1 MNTTWPSP
9 GLRGGAAPKGAP
21 GTHSACSRSQA
32 WHSTHGSEGHCLSV
46 RFIVSPK
53 PQGGPPAPI
62 LAPCSFLRKRKEK
75 EAHLS
80 AHSYPPT
87 PNSQPWSPLWEA
99 DLQLTVGRPQGL
111 IPLSSWAGE
120 DSWQTPGLWGQL
132 SPARKKPGSSSSVPG
147 QLPTSSQGSLGSWH
161 LFAPSTQRQTS
172 FFRATPAAY
181 GGPRLGVELKL
192 QLPAHAT
199 ATATRDP
206 SRICHLHHSS

>member
-1 MNTTWPSP
+1 MQNPGYRESKGPWLLLYDRGKREAAVGSGGAVNTTWPSP

-80 AHSYPPT
+80 AHSYPP
-87 PNSQPWSPLWEA
+87 
-99 DLQLTVGRPQGL
+99 QLSAMESTLGGRPSAHSGSASGPYSSIL
-111 IPLSSWAGE
+111 LGWGRLLANPRALGPTLSSQKEARVQQQCPW
-120 DSWQTPGLWGQL
+120 
-132 SPARKKPGSSSSVPG
+132 PAAH
-147 QLPTSSQGSLGSWH
+147 QLPGEPRIL
-161 LFAPSTQRQTS
+161 APVRTFYPKAD
-172 FFRATPAAY
+172 FFF
-181 GGPRLGVELKL
+181 
-192 QLPAHAT
+192 
-199 ATATRDP
+199 
-206 SRICHLHHSS
+206 